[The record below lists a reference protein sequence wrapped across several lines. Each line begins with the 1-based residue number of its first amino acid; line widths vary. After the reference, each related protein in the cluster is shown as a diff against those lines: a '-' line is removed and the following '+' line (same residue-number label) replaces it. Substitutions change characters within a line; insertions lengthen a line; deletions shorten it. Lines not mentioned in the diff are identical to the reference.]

1 MSRGRRA
8 LGQRGEQMAE
18 LFLQQKGYLVL
29 ERNVRTRQGEI
40 DLIARDGDV
49 LVFVE
54 VRTRTGTAY
63 GTAAESV
70 TWRKQRKLRELALAY
85 LQNRA
90 KPVPR
95 FRFDVV
101 AICCRPDQSPEI
113 EHIVHAF

>member
-1 MSRGRRA
+1 MSHRRRA
-8 LGQRGEQMAE
+8 LGQRGEQIAA
-18 LFLQQKGYLVL
+18 LFLQQKGYRVI

-40 DLIARDGDV
+40 DLIAWDGDI

-54 VRTRTGTAY
+54 VRTRTSTAY

-85 LQNRA
+85 LQHYE
-90 KPVPR
+90 KSVPR

-113 EHIVHAF
+113 EHITHAF